1 MNIET
6 TKLELM
12 HLLLQTQKESLL
24 AKLKKVFEEEQGD
37 WWSDM
42 SKEEQEEIKTGI
54 NEADKGDY
62 ITDETLMKRFEKWH

>member
-24 AKLKKVFEEEQGD
+24 KKLKLVFEEEQVD
-37 WWSDM
+37 WWSEM
-42 SKEEQEEIKTGI
+42 STKEQDAIKTGLSQADNDNYI
-54 NEADKGDY
+54 ANETVMY
-62 ITDETLMKRFEKWH
+62 RFDKWH